1 MTRYALPSIKQPQ
14 KEEPL
19 MNDVKLLGRLA
30 RDPELRYTTNGTAV
44 ASFDLAVSRPA
55 GEGQKATDFFPIVAW
70 RNRAEFA
77 ANYLTK
83 GRQIVVDGS
92 LRTRKWQDKDGNNR
106 KAIEVVADNIYFA
119 DSNKGDGQGAHASS
133 SAPSVP
139 DGFEEVQD
147 SDDDLPF

>member
-14 KEEPL
+14 KEEQL

-30 RDPELRYTTNGTAV
+30 ADPELRYTTSGIPV
-44 ASFDLAVSRPA
+44 ATFDLAVNRPTSD
-55 GEGQKATDFFPIVAW
+55 GQKAVDFLPIVAW

-83 GRQIVVDGS
+83 GRQIVVDGT
-92 LRTRKWQDKDGNNR
+92 LRTRKWQDNDGKSR
-106 KAIEVVADNIYFA
+106 KSIEIVAENIYFA
-119 DSNKGDGQGAHASS
+119 DSNRGDSHASS
-133 SAPSVP
+133 SPSVP

-147 SDDDLPF
+147 SDDDQPF